1 MAKELPYFKFEP
13 AEYLTGDISFC
24 SLSAQGFFIVICSYY
39 WQRNCEL
46 TKTQLLKR
54 LNKVDEFNELV
65 SENIILL
72 EDETI
77 KIKFLDEQL
86 DEVKKTSKT
95 NSENGKKGGRPRKIK
110 PEVNPQETEN
120 KPTALISLSETK
132 GIREDKIRE
141 DKRREDKIRLDEIR
155 KENKINNN
163 NYAKIC
169 FKDDAWLEAIAMK
182 CNVRIDVVKLYLEN
196 FVIHLVA
203 MGEDKTNIKEFKIH
217 YVNWIQK
224 QDLSQHKTKRVGR
237 SNQIG

>member
-1 MAKELPYFKFEP
+1 MNQQSA
-13 AEYLTGDISFC
+13 LTGDISFC

-95 NSENGKKGGRPRKIK
+95 NSENGKKGGRPRNVK
-110 PEVNPQETEN
+110 PELNPQETEH

-132 GIREDKIRE
+132 GIRD
-141 DKRREDKIRLDEIR
+141 
-155 KENKINNN
+155 
-163 NYAKIC
+163 
-169 FKDDAWLEAIAMK
+169 
-182 CNVRIDVVKLYLEN
+182 
-196 FVIHLVA
+196 
-203 MGEDKTNIKEFKIH
+203 
-217 YVNWIQK
+217 
-224 QDLSQHKTKRVGR
+224 
-237 SNQIG
+237 

>member
-132 GIREDKIRE
+132 GIREDKIR
-141 DKRREDKIRLDEIR
+141 LDEIR
-155 KENKINNN
+155 KENNNN
-163 NYAKIC
+163 SNYSKIC
-169 FKDDAWLEAIAMK
+169 FNDDAWLEAIAMK
-182 CNVRIDVVKLYLEN
+182 CKVRIDVVKLYLDN

-203 MGEDKTNIKEFKIH
+203 MDENKRNIKEFKSH

>member
-95 NSENGKKGGRPRKIK
+95 NSENGKKGGRPRKNK

-132 GIREDKIRE
+132 GIREDKIR
-141 DKRREDKIRLDEIR
+141 LDEIR
-155 KENKINNN
+155 KKNNN
-163 NYAKIC
+163 SNYSKI
-169 FKDDAWLEAIAMK
+169 
-182 CNVRIDVVKLYLEN
+182 
-196 FVIHLVA
+196 
-203 MGEDKTNIKEFKIH
+203 
-217 YVNWIQK
+217 
-224 QDLSQHKTKRVGR
+224 
-237 SNQIG
+237 